1 VHDLGLCDAREPRAA
16 LGEAPYEVPE
26 RLAGLLGAGAQV
38 PGVPRVYVRAL
49 EVANERVDKVVPIVD
64 LAGRQVLKPRPRRV
78 GDVLGEVA
86 DDDFVAGGSAQ
97 LAR

>member
-1 VHDLGLCDAREPRAA
+1 
-16 LGEAPYEVPE
+16 
-26 RLAGLLGAGAQV
+26 
-38 PGVPRVYVRAL
+38 VYVRAL